1 MHQHMVTSA
10 PTLTQ
15 VAVVPALTARD
26 AVRAETMK
34 VFRAR
39 REVAHQGARGLAGVT
54 FCEGEGAF
62 YLFLDVREVWSG
74 GSVELAAR
82 ILEEEDVMLVPGVGF
97 GPGGEGHLRV
107 AYTVEAA
114 KLGEA
119 CERLARFFATPRSP
133 REPIAP

>member
-1 MHQHMVTSA
+1 M
-10 PTLTQ
+10 
-15 VAVVPALTARD
+15 R
-26 AVRAETMK
+26 

-39 REVAHQGARGLAGVT
+39 RALAQEGARALRGVT

-62 YLFLDVREVWSG
+62 YLFLDVRRAWNG

-82 ILEEEDVMLVPGVGF
+82 ILEDEDVMVVPGVGF

-114 KLGEA
+114 KLSVA
-119 CERLARFFATPRSP
+119 FERLERFFAR
-133 REPIAP
+133 RVA